1 MLNLVLRLKLEFV
14 YYSFFRICPIFQIS
28 NVTGL
33 NLDLLKEFLNLLSVR
48 GQYQL
53 GKPPIFQIDDTYSV
67 AVSFYFQILQ
77 YCSFGFFEGY

>member
-1 MLNLVLRLKLEFV
+1 MYASWILFH
-14 YYSFFRICPIFQIS
+14 FFFPFRICPIFQIS

-67 AVSFYFQILQ
+67 AVSFVFTLV
-77 YCSFGFFEGY
+77 